1 MDSFSVEK
9 ASFGLSMQHEE
20 YDKMRLP
27 DIDLG
32 LDSDLDLDLDWSW
45 GITDSEITVQM
56 LKKRRDIRET
66 LKASLKEA
74 FPEKYTEEED
84 IPDEE
89 IVAMANMDPEVKA
102 TLIEILLELTDC
114 DDYLGETG
122 YYPSISEYK
131 FAEDILNISKVIGF
145 REEKEALPFKFEH
158 LSSEV
163 ISLIYSNPHVLPII
177 SRLKKESIT
186 EKFVRSLLTKK

>member
-1 MDSFSVEK
+1 MDSFHLK
-9 ASFGLSMQHEE
+9 AGLSMHHED
-20 YDKMRLP
+20 YDNLKLP
-27 DIDLG
+27 DS
-32 LDSDLDLDLDWSW
+32 LDNSYDENSDWGW

-74 FPEKYTEEED
+74 FPEKYAEEED

-89 IVAMANMDPEVKA
+89 IVAMTNMDPEVKA

-114 DDYLGETG
+114 EDYQGETS
-122 YYPSISEYK
+122 YYPSIAEYTV
-131 FAEDILNISKVIGF
+131 AEDILQVQKVIGF

-158 LSSEV
+158 LPSEI

-177 SRLKKESIT
+177 SRMKKESIT